1 MDVADFKLTMKKM
14 LPVLISIAII
24 ISVALLRERSRTLAA
39 VLVTLPINIPLAM
52 WIIAHDNGSSP
63 KLVYD
68 FARSTVVGLLITLVW
83 VLIVFFTLR
92 AGWTLPAALG
102 AAYGAWAVLIAGLF
116 ALRVLSL

>member
-1 MDVADFKLTMKKM
+1 MKKM
-14 LPVLISIAII
+14 FPVFISIVIL

-52 WIIAHDNGSSP
+52 WIIAQGNGSSP

-68 FARSTVVGLLITLVW
+68 FARSTVAGLLITLVW
-83 VLIVFFTLR
+83 VLIVFFALR

-102 AAYGAWAVLIAGLF
+102 AAYGAWVVLIAGLF